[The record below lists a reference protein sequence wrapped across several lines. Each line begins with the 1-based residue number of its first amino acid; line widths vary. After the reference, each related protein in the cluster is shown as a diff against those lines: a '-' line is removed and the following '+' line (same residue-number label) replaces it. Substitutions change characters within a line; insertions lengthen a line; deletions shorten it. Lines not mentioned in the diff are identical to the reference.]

1 MITDQ
6 SQHVS
11 LLRRVD
17 RLRRWVEARCNC
29 DDRTCASCVEIDS
42 IWVPAPVSAV
52 DTGERARN
60 HTARSEQG
68 VAPSRVHALDSTG
81 AALCLVEF
89 RVREACHKWEAIN
102 CARCERALRRR
113 AAHAAQAAR
122 GPRDG

>member
-1 MITDQ
+1 MKTHQ
-6 SQHVS
+6 SQHMS

-17 RLRRWVEARCNC
+17 RLRKWVEARCDC
-29 DDRTCASCVEIDS
+29 ADRTCASCVEIDS

-68 VAPSRVHALDSTG
+68 VAPSRVHALNETG
-81 AALCLVEF
+81 AALCHAQF
-89 RVREACHKWEAIN
+89 RERTPCHKWEQIN
-102 CARCERALRRR
+102 CERCVTELHRR
-113 AAHAAQAAR
+113 AARAAQAAR